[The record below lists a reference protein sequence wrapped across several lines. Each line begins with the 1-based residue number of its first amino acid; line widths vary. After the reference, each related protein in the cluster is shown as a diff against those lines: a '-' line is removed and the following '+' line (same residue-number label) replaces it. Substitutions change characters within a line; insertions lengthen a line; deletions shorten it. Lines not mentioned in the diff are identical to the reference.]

1 MRRQT
6 PFLLLTLVGV
16 LALPIAADTLRL
28 NNGSELEGTFL
39 GGDARTVRFLDSAG
53 NVQSHSI
60 GDIEGIRFGSGQAS
74 APVAPQAPRAP
85 RAPAPPRAA
94 AAPAPARAASGITI
108 PAGMVVTVR
117 MIDSIDSDITGEGER
132 FRASIDDPI
141 VVDNQV
147 VIPRNA
153 DATVQVV
160 RVSQAGAVRG
170 ADEISLKLFD
180 ITVDG
185 RSYELATNYAEVKSG
200 GKGKSTAKTT
210 ALTTG
215 VGAALGAIFGG
226 GKGAAVG
233 VGAGVGMGVG
243 SGSGVGVGTGVGTGV
258 GVGSGFGVG
267 WGVGTREGGAL
278 TWCVGVTVGK
288 GGSVPGRS
296 NTVTQPT
303 APARIRTDSN
313 DIRKWVAEAL
323 VGSDRLPPE
332 GKVMPVAL
340 PVGRQACSEGAAQR

>member
-16 LALPIAADTLRL
+16 LVLPVAADTLRL
-28 NNGSELEGTFL
+28 NSGSELEGTFL

-53 NVQSHSI
+53 NVQSYSI
-60 GDIEGIRFGSGQAS
+60 GDVEVIRFGSAQTS
-74 APVAPQAPRAP
+74 APTAPRAP

-94 AAPAPARAASGITI
+94 AAPEPARASGITI

-117 MIDSIDSDITGEGER
+117 LIDSIDSDITGEGER

-160 RVSQAGAVRG
+160 RVDQAGAVRG
-170 ADEISLKLFD
+170 ADEVSLKLFD
-180 ITVDG
+180 ITVNG
-185 RSYELATNYAEVKSG
+185 KSYELATNYAEVKSR

-210 ALTTG
+210 AVTTG

-233 VGAGVGMGVG
+233 AGAGAGVAVSASRGRRLRIP
-243 SGSGVGVGTGVGTGV
+243 SE
-258 GVGSGFGVG
+258 
-267 WGVGTREGGAL
+267 TRL
-278 TWCVGVTVGK
+278 DFVL
-288 GGSVPGRS
+288 R
-296 NTVTQPT
+296 
-303 APARIRTDSN
+303 AP
-313 DIRKWVAEAL
+313 
-323 VGSDRLPPE
+323 LP
-332 GKVMPVAL
+332 M
-340 PVGRQACSEGAAQR
+340 

>member
-1 MRRQT
+1 MRRQES
-6 PFLLLTLVGV
+6 LLL
-16 LALPIAADTLRL
+16 LALAIVLTLPAAADTLRL
-28 NNGSELEGTFL
+28 NNGGEHEGTFL

-53 NVQSHSI
+53 NVQSYSI
-60 GDIEGIRFGSGQAS
+60 GDVEGIRFGSAQTS
-74 APVAPQAPRAP
+74 APVAPLAPRAP
-85 RAPAPPRAA
+85 QAPAPPRAA
-94 AAPAPARAASGITI
+94 AAPALEPARASGITI

-117 MIDSIDSDITGEGER
+117 LIDSIDSDITGEGER

-160 RVSQAGAVRG
+160 RVDQAGAVRG
-170 ADEISLKLFD
+170 ADEVSLKLFD

-185 RSYELATNYAEVKSG
+185 KSYELATNYAEVKSS

-233 VGAGVGMGVG
+233 AGAGAGAGVAVSASRGRRLRIP
-243 SGSGVGVGTGVGTGV
+243 SE
-258 GVGSGFGVG
+258 
-267 WGVGTREGGAL
+267 TRL
-278 TWCVGVTVGK
+278 DFVL
-288 GGSVPGRS
+288 R
-296 NTVTQPT
+296 
-303 APARIRTDSN
+303 AP
-313 DIRKWVAEAL
+313 
-323 VGSDRLPPE
+323 LP
-332 GKVMPVAL
+332 M
-340 PVGRQACSEGAAQR
+340 

>member
-1 MRRQT
+1 MRRQK
-6 PFLLLTLVGV
+6 PLLLLALVGLLTLP
-16 LALPIAADTLRL
+16 AAADTLRL
-28 NNGSELEGTFL
+28 NNGGEHEGTFL

-53 NVQSHSI
+53 NVQSYSI
-60 GDIEGIRFGSGQAS
+60 GDVEGIRFGSAPTS
-74 APVAPQAPRAP
+74 APTAPQAPRAP
-85 RAPAPPRAA
+85 KAPAPPRAA
-94 AAPAPARAASGITI
+94 AAPAPARALGITI

-117 MIDSIDSDITGEGER
+117 LIDSIDSDITGEGER

-160 RVSQAGAVRG
+160 RVDQAGAVRG
-170 ADEISLKLFD
+170 AAEVSLKLFD

-185 RSYELATNYAEVKSG
+185 KSYELATNYAEVKSS

-233 VGAGVGMGVG
+233 AGAGAGAGVAVSASRGRRLRIP
-243 SGSGVGVGTGVGTGV
+243 SE
-258 GVGSGFGVG
+258 
-267 WGVGTREGGAL
+267 TRL
-278 TWCVGVTVGK
+278 DFVL
-288 GGSVPGRS
+288 R
-296 NTVTQPT
+296 
-303 APARIRTDSN
+303 AP
-313 DIRKWVAEAL
+313 
-323 VGSDRLPPE
+323 LP
-332 GKVMPVAL
+332 M
-340 PVGRQACSEGAAQR
+340 